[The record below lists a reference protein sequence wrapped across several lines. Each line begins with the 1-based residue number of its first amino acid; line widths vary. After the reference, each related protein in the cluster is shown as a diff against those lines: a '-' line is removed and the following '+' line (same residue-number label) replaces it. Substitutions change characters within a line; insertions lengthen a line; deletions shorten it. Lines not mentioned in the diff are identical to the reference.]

1 MKHLQYFKSFGISRS
16 TLRRYSNNP
25 LKELVILKSH
35 NDSIQN
41 VNVCCID
48 KKMGSRK
55 GPFYRYFNLP
65 TLTAGLLLT
74 FFLDSETL
82 SSDPIP
88 HIPVEEVAKHSTAD
102 DCWIVIDRK
111 VYDVSKLL
119 AVHPGGVARIFKLAG
134 SDATDEFRKI
144 HSVDVLEKMLPFVT
158 YMGELIGEF
167 EVKVSEEDI
176 RIANNMANKPPLS
189 EIFSLSDFSFIAK
202 AILPESTYFYF
213 ATGSTDEFTL
223 RENHYAYSRVFFRP
237 KVLQDISFNSDTST
251 DFMGTKVSLPIYITA
266 FAGSKHA
273 HPLGE
278 KNLQKAAYNANV
290 MQMVPKQCSYTP
302 KEFFDEVPSNQNQW
316 CQFHF
321 DTVEELENFENIIKE
336 MESRPSVKGIFINV
350 DLASIGN
357 REKDARS
364 RIKDEA
370 GAAALSDIVPGEKYY
385 APLNW
390 SHIEKFIAR
399 SKLPVALKGVQRG
412 EDVVIAAQKGVK
424 GVVLSNHGGRQLDF
438 SRPTLEVLVEAK
450 RMLKEKNLE
459 KEIDIFVDGGVSRG
473 SDVVKAL
480 CLGAKGVGL
489 GRPFLYAM
497 AGYGEEGVSKLIDIL
512 RKEVKVNMSLLG
524 VDKIEDLKEDLV
536 DTTNLRFRSPVVS
549 DELYDRAYH
558 GLEFPRFR
566 NLDVKA

>member
-1 MKHLQYFKSFGISRS
+1 MKHLQCFRRIGLSGS
-16 TLRRYSNNP
+16 TVAKYSNKP
-25 LKELVILKSH
+25 LKELVIPKLQNNSIRNVSSSSIKKKS
-35 NDSIQN
+35 
-41 VNVCCID
+41 
-48 KKMGSRK
+48 GSRK
-55 GPFYRYFNLP
+55 GPFDRFFTLP
-65 TLTAGLLLT
+65 MLTAGILLS
-74 FFLDSETL
+74 FLLDRETL
-82 SSDPIP
+82 FSDSIP
-88 HIPVEEVAKHSTAD
+88 HIPVEEVAKHSTID
-102 DCWIVIDRK
+102 DCWIVIDGK

-119 AVHPGGVARIFKLAG
+119 AVHPGGVARIFKVAG
-134 SDATDEFRKI
+134 SDATDEFRNI

-158 YMGELIGEF
+158 YLGELIGEF
-167 EVKVSEEDI
+167 EVKVSEEDV

-189 EIFSLSDFSFIAK
+189 EIFSLSDFSYVAK
-202 AILPESTYFYF
+202 AILPESTYYYF

-237 KVLQDISFNSDTST
+237 KVLQNISFNSDTST
-251 DFMGTKVSLPIYITA
+251 DFMGSKVSLPVYITA
-266 FAGSKHA
+266 FAGSKYA

-278 KNLQKAAYNANV
+278 RNLQRAAYNANV

-321 DTVEELENFENIIKE
+321 DNVEELENYENILKE
-336 MESRPSVKGIFINV
+336 METRPSVKGIFINV

-357 REKDARS
+357 REKDRRS
-364 RIKDEA
+364 RIKDDA
-370 GAAALSDIVPGEKYY
+370 GAAALSGIVPGEKYF

-390 SHIEKFIAR
+390 SHIEKMIAATR
-399 SKLPVALKGVQRG
+399 LPIALKGVQRG
-412 EDVVIAAQKGVK
+412 EDVVIAAEKGVK

-450 RMLKEKNLE
+450 NMLKEKNLE
-459 KEIDIFVDGGVSRG
+459 NKIDIFLDGGVSRG

-497 AGYGEEGVSKLIDIL
+497 AGYGEEGVSKLLDIL

-524 VDKIEDLKEDLV
+524 VDKIEDLTEDLV
-536 DTTNLRFRSPVVS
+536 DTTNLKFRSPVVS
-549 DELYDRAYH
+549 DRLYDKAYH

-566 NLDVKA
+566 NLDVNA